1 MKPHNFITGR
11 SGESAMPNEDATPFA
26 IPSEMRNLAENSVE
40 QAKSAFNTFI
50 AAAHD
55 AVQSM
60 EGQAKTVRAG
70 AKDASERAMSYAERN
85 VESAFDFAQKLVHA
99 SSVQEVMRL
108 QGEFVQA
115 QMEALTEQA
124 RDLAAQSQ
132 GERQSGAGDYRAH

>member
-1 MKPHNFITGR
+1 
-11 SGESAMPNEDATPFA
+11 MPNEDATPFA
-26 IPSEMRNLAENSVE
+26 IPSEMRNLAEHSVE

-85 VESAFDFAQKLVHA
+85 VAGTGPCRSEPGRAAVRRGRLPRSLVQ
-99 SSVQEVMRL
+99 V
-108 QGEFVQA
+108 
-115 QMEALTEQA
+115 
-124 RDLAAQSQ
+124 
-132 GERQSGAGDYRAH
+132 